1 MGCMPCKGYTTGMKN
16 TRSQN
21 QSTETQS
28 LHFRINNSETHP
40 VATPIY
46 QNSAFT
52 ADSPYFYTRKSNP
65 NSVELEGALAILE
78 RSKHVVTTTT
88 GMSAIMLVLQ
98 QLKPGDHLVVNQY
111 IYGCSYKLFQR
122 YAQQMNLTLT
132 ILDLSEGVGRESI
145 PDDVSMVLFETP
157 TNPFLKT
164 IPIAEVAEIM
174 AKKNPK
180 ALLVVDNTWA
190 TALFQNP
197 LECGAH
203 VSLASATKYISGHS
217 DVMGGFIAVNDDQL
231 ADDLL
236 QSRFYSGAILD
247 PNSAWLLRRSL
258 HTFPIR
264 MREHLRITQTLA
276 TFLKTRDEVGKIY
289 LPETSK
295 NQLRS
300 YGGILFFEFSKD
312 DSELNSSEDG
322 YTQFRDALTLFDSG
336 TGMACVS
343 SMVAQPWSGSHA
355 SLCDVEKIE
364 MGINTG
370 LVRLCFGLEDADDLI
385 RDLENAF
392 SAMSLFKPRETKK
405 EIRKRVVTRR
415 ARRWTKR

>member
-1 MGCMPCKGYTTGMKN
+1 MKTN
-16 TRSQN
+16 IPQN
-21 QSTETQS
+21 QTPETQSPETQS
-28 LHFRINNSETHP
+28 LHFRINNAETHP

-78 RSKHVVTTTT
+78 KSKHVVTTTT

-98 QLKPGDHLVVNQY
+98 QLKPDDHLVINQY

-132 ILDLSEGVGRESI
+132 ILDLSEPTGREAI

-164 IPIAEVAEIM
+164 IPIKEVAEIT
-174 AKKNPK
+174 ARKNPQ
-180 ALLVVDNTWA
+180 ALVVVDNTWA

-217 DVMGGFIAVNDDQL
+217 DVMGGFIAVDDDQL

-264 MREHLRITQTLA
+264 MREHVRITQTLT
-276 TFLKTRDEVGKIY
+276 TFLKTRNEVEKIY

-295 NQLRS
+295 NQLRD
-300 YGGILFFEFSKD
+300 YGGILFFEFSK
-312 DSELNSSEDG
+312 EYKEYKEG

-355 SLCDVEKIE
+355 SLCDAEKIA

-370 LVRLCFGLEDADDLI
+370 LVRLCFGLENANDLI
-385 RDLENAF
+385 IDLNNAF
-392 SAMSLFKPRETKK
+392 SALSLSSK
-405 EIRKRVVTRR
+405 
-415 ARRWTKR
+415 

>member
-1 MGCMPCKGYTTGMKN
+1 VGDN
-16 TRSQN
+16 TKMN
-21 QSTETQS
+21 TKAINDQSPETQS
-28 LHFRINNSETHP
+28 LHFRINNAETHP

-78 RSKHVVTTTT
+78 KSRHVISTTT

-98 QLKPGDHLVVNQY
+98 QLKPGDHLVINQY

-122 YAQQMNLTLT
+122 YAMQMNIRLS
-132 ILDLSEGVGRESI
+132 ILDLSEQTGREAI

-164 IPIAEVAEIM
+164 ISIQDVAKITAE
-174 AKKNPK
+174 KNPN
-180 ALLVVDNTWA
+180 ALVVVDNTWA

-217 DVMGGFIAVNDDQL
+217 DVMGGFIAVDDDQL
-231 ADDLL
+231 ANELL
-236 QSRFYSGAILD
+236 QTRFYSGAILD

-264 MREHLRITQTLA
+264 MREHVRITKDLTK
-276 TFLKTRDEVGKIY
+276 FLKSRKEVGNIY
-289 LPETSK
+289 LPK
-295 NQLRS
+295 INKDQLRE
-300 YGGILFFEFSKD
+300 YGGILFFEFN
-312 DSELNSSEDG
+312 EAYQQG
-322 YTQFRDALTLFDSG
+322 YTQFRDTLKLFDSG

-370 LVRLCFGLEDADDLI
+370 LVRLCFGLENANDLI
-385 RDLENAF
+385 TDLENAF
-392 SAMSLFKPRETKK
+392 SALPSGLSL
-405 EIRKRVVTRR
+405 
-415 ARRWTKR
+415 

>member
-1 MGCMPCKGYTTGMKN
+1 MNKKHPE
-16 TRSQN
+16 
-21 QSTETQS
+21 TEA
-28 LHFRINNSETHP
+28 LHFRINNAKTHP

-65 NSVELEGALAILE
+65 NSVELEGALALLE
-78 RSKHVVTTTT
+78 KSKHVISTTT

-98 QLKPGDHLVVNQY
+98 QLKPNDHLVINQY

-122 YAQQMNLTLT
+122 YADQFSIKLT
-132 ILDLSEGVGRESI
+132 ILDLSEAMGRDAI
-145 PDDVSMVLFETP
+145 PNDVSMVIFETP

-164 IPIAEVAEIM
+164 IPI
-174 AKKNPK
+174 KKVTDIIRKNNAK
-180 ALLVVDNTWA
+180 ALIVVDNTWA

-197 LECGAH
+197 LECGAD

-236 QSRFYSGAILD
+236 QTRFYSGAILD

-264 MREHLRITQTLA
+264 MREHLRITEDLY
-276 TFLKTRDEVGKIY
+276 TFLKNRNEVAKIY
-289 LPETSK
+289 LPEISDD
-295 NQLRS
+295 QLRN
-300 YGGILFFEFSKD
+300 YGGILFFEFNEKYQ
-312 DSELNSSEDG
+312 DSYVKFRNSLN
-322 YTQFRDALTLFDSG
+322 LFDTG
-336 TGMACVS
+336 TGMACIS

-355 SLCDVEKIE
+355 SLCDMEKVE

-370 LVRLCFGLEDADDLI
+370 LVRLCFGLENADDLI
-385 RDLENAF
+385 DDLETAF
-392 SAMSLFKPRETKK
+392 TSL
-405 EIRKRVVTRR
+405 
-415 ARRWTKR
+415 

>member
-1 MGCMPCKGYTTGMKN
+1 MSNKHP
-16 TRSQN
+16 
-21 QSTETQS
+21 ETDA
-28 LHFRINNSETHP
+28 LHFRINNAETHP

-65 NSVELEGALAILE
+65 NSVELEGALALLE
-78 RSKHVVTTTT
+78 KSRQVISTTT

-98 QLKPGDHLVVNQY
+98 QLRPGDHLVINKD

-122 YAQQMNLTLT
+122 YTKQMGVKLS
-132 ILDLSEGVGRESI
+132 ILDLSSASGQQSI

-164 IPIAEVAEIM
+164 IPIREI
-174 AKKNPK
+174 AKITAQKNPQ
-180 ALLVVDNTWA
+180 ALVVVDNTWA
-190 TALFQNP
+190 TPLFQNP
-197 LECGAH
+197 LACGAH

-217 DVMGGFIAVNDDQL
+217 DVMGGFIAVDDEL
-231 ADDLL
+231 LTDDLL

-264 MREHLRITQTLA
+264 MREHVRITDELHRY
-276 TFLKTRDEVGKIY
+276 LKTRKEVATIY
-289 LPETSK
+289 LPETDKS
-295 NQLRS
+295 QLRD
-300 YGGILFFEFSKD
+300 YGGILFFEFTPDYQEK
-312 DSELNSSEDG
+312 
-322 YTQFRDALTLFDSG
+322 YTRFRDALSLFDSG

-355 SLCDVEKIE
+355 SLSDHEKIL
-364 MGINTG
+364 MGIDQN
-370 LVRLCFGLEDADDLI
+370 LVRLCFGLENTDDLMA
-385 RDLENAF
+385 DLDSAF
-392 SAMSLFKPRETKK
+392 SSL
-405 EIRKRVVTRR
+405 
-415 ARRWTKR
+415 

>member
-1 MGCMPCKGYTTGMKN
+1 MNSKYNEHQTP
-16 TRSQN
+16 
-21 QSTETQS
+21 ETQS
-28 LHFRINNSETHP
+28 LHHRINNAETHP

-78 RSKHVVTTTT
+78 KSKHVITTTT

-98 QLKPGDHLVVNQY
+98 QLRPGDHLVINQY

-122 YAQQMNLTLT
+122 YVQQMNLQLT
-132 ILDLSEGVGRESI
+132 ILDLSDTKGCEAI
-145 PDDVSMVLFETP
+145 PDGVSMVLFETP

-164 IPIAEVAEIM
+164 IPIQEVAEIT
-174 AKKNPK
+174 AKKNPQ
-180 ALLVVDNTWA
+180 ALVVVDNTWA

-203 VSLASATKYISGHS
+203 ISLASATKYISGHS

-231 ADDLL
+231 ADDIL
-236 QSRFYSGAILD
+236 QTRFYSGAILD

-264 MREHLRITQTLA
+264 MREHVRITQTL
-276 TFLKTRDEVGKIY
+276 TEFLRSRDEVKKIY
-289 LPETSK
+289 LPEKSAE
-295 NQLRS
+295 QLRG
-300 YGGILFFEFSKD
+300 YGGILFFEFSEKYQ
-312 DSELNSSEDG
+312 EG
-322 YTQFRDALTLFDSG
+322 YTQFRDALNLFDSG

-355 SLCDVEKIE
+355 SLCDAEKIE

-370 LVRLCFGLEDADDLI
+370 LVRLCFGLENADDLI
-385 RDLENAF
+385 TDLRNAF
-392 SAMSLFKPRETKK
+392 AML
-405 EIRKRVVTRR
+405 
-415 ARRWTKR
+415 

>member
-1 MGCMPCKGYTTGMKN
+1 MKKHPE
-16 TRSQN
+16 
-21 QSTETQS
+21 TEA
-28 LHFRINNSETHP
+28 LHFRIDNADTHP

-78 RSKHVVTTTT
+78 NAQHVISTTT

-98 QLKPGDHLVVNQY
+98 QLKPDDHLVINKD

-122 YAQQMNLTLT
+122 YTRQMNIKLS
-132 ILDLSEGVGRESI
+132 ILDLATTTGRDAL

-164 IPIAEVAEIM
+164 IPIREVANRVHH
-174 AKKNPK
+174 KNPN
-180 ALLVVDNTWA
+180 ALVVVDNTWA
-190 TALFQNP
+190 TALYQKP
-197 LECGAH
+197 LDCGADI
-203 VSLASATKYISGHS
+203 SLASATKYISGHS

-231 ADDLL
+231 ADALL
-236 QSRFYSGAILD
+236 QNRFYSGAILD

-264 MREHLRITQTLA
+264 MREHQRITQKLYA
-276 TFLKTRDEVGKIY
+276 YLDQRDEV
-289 LPETSK
+289 ETVYYPHLSTE
-295 NQLRS
+295 QLQN
-300 YGGILFFEFSKD
+300 YGGILFFDFSKPFA
-312 DSELNSSEDG
+312 EC
-322 YTQFRDALTLFDSG
+322 YTQFRDALSLFDSG

-355 SLCDVEKIE
+355 SLCDSEKIA
-364 MGINTG
+364 MNINTG
-370 LVRLCFGLEDADDLI
+370 LVRLCFGLEAAEDLVA
-385 RDLENAF
+385 DLEHAF
-392 SAMSLFKPRETKK
+392 SSLTAANEL
-405 EIRKRVVTRR
+405 
-415 ARRWTKR
+415 

>member
-1 MGCMPCKGYTTGMKN
+1 MNKKHP
-16 TRSQN
+16 
-21 QSTETQS
+21 ETDA
-28 LHFRINNSETHP
+28 LHFRINNAETHP

-78 RSKHVVTTTT
+78 KSKHVISTTT

-98 QLKPGDHLVVNQY
+98 QLRPNDHLVINHY

-122 YAQQMNLTLT
+122 YTEQMGLTLS
-132 ILDLSEGVGRESI
+132 ILDLASSEGRESI

-164 IPIAEVAEIM
+164 IPIKEVAEITV
-174 AKKNPK
+174 KKNPK
-180 ALLVVDNTWA
+180 ALVVVDNTWA

-217 DVMGGFIAVNDDQL
+217 DVMGGFVAVDDDTL

-236 QSRFYSGAILD
+236 QTRFYSGAILD

-264 MREHLRITQTLA
+264 MREHVRITQR
-276 TFLKTRDEVGKIY
+276 LKTYLETRDEVAHIY
-289 LPETSK
+289 LPETST
-295 NQLRS
+295 NQPQDSELQEREQQEPQLRE
-300 YGGILFFEFSKD
+300 YGGILFFDFSQNYQESYSK
-312 DSELNSSEDG
+312 
-322 YTQFRDALTLFDSG
+322 FRDALNLFDTG

-355 SLCDVEKIE
+355 SLCDSEKTA

-370 LVRLCFGLEDADDLI
+370 LVRLCFGLENADDLI
-385 RDLENAF
+385 ADLDNAF
-392 SAMSLFKPRETKK
+392 TFLT
-405 EIRKRVVTRR
+405 
-415 ARRWTKR
+415 

>member
-1 MGCMPCKGYTTGMKN
+1 MTTQK
-16 TRSQN
+16 
-21 QSTETQS
+21 STQHPETQA
-28 LHFRINNSETHP
+28 LHYRINNAATHP

-46 QNSAFT
+46 QNSAFS

-78 RSKHVVTTTT
+78 KSEHVISTTT

-98 QLKPGDHLVVNQY
+98 LLRPGDHLLINQY

-122 YAQQMNLTLT
+122 YATHMQLQLT
-132 ILDLSEGVGRESI
+132 ILDLSAKAGREAI

-164 IPIAEVAEIM
+164 IPIRELAEIV
-174 AKKNPK
+174 ARKNPA

-197 LECGAH
+197 LECGAQ

-217 DVMGGFIAVNDDQL
+217 DVMGGFIALNDERL
-231 ADDLL
+231 ADELL
-236 QSRFYSGAILD
+236 QNRFYSGAILD

-258 HTFPIR
+258 HTFPLR
-264 MREHLRITQTLA
+264 MREHVRITRGLYE
-276 TFLKTRDEVGKIY
+276 FLLGRDEVARVY
-289 LPETSK
+289 FPETSAE
-295 NQLRS
+295 QLRE
-300 YGGILFFEFSKD
+300 YGGILFFEFSKAYQ
-312 DSELNSSEDG
+312 NG
-322 YTQFRDALTLFDSG
+322 YTRFRDALTLFDSG

-355 SLCDVEKIE
+355 SLCDAEKIA
-364 MGINTG
+364 MGINTD
-370 LVRLCFGLEDADDLI
+370 LVRLCFGLENEEDLI
-385 RDLENAF
+385 ADLKNAF
-392 SAMSLFKPRETKK
+392 AVLD
-405 EIRKRVVTRR
+405 
-415 ARRWTKR
+415 A

>member
-1 MGCMPCKGYTTGMKN
+1 VGNN
-16 TRSQN
+16 TRMN
-21 QSTETQS
+21 KKLTHKQSPETQS
-28 LHFRINNSETHP
+28 LHYRINNAETHP

-78 RSKHVVTTTT
+78 KSRHVISTTT

-98 QLKPGDHLVVNQY
+98 QLKPGDHLVINQY

-122 YAQQMNLTLT
+122 YAMQMNVKLS
-132 ILDLSEGVGRESI
+132 ILDLSEQTGREAI

-164 IPIAEVAEIM
+164 ISIQDVAKITAE
-174 AKKNPK
+174 KNPN
-180 ALLVVDNTWA
+180 ALVVVDNTWA

-217 DVMGGFIAVNDDQL
+217 DVMGGFIAVDNDQL
-231 ADDLL
+231 ADELL
-236 QSRFYSGAILD
+236 QTRFYSGAILD

-264 MREHLRITQTLA
+264 MREHVRITKELSK
-276 TFLKTRDEVGKIY
+276 FLKSRKEVENIY
-289 LPETSK
+289 LPETHK
-295 NQLRS
+295 DQLRE
-300 YGGILFFEFSKD
+300 YGGILFFEFN
-312 DSELNSSEDG
+312 EAYQQG
-322 YTQFRDALTLFDSG
+322 YTQFRDTLKLFDSG

-355 SLCDVEKIE
+355 SLCDAEKIE

-370 LVRLCFGLEDADDLI
+370 LVRLCFGLENANDLI
-385 RDLENAF
+385 TDLENAF
-392 SAMSLFKPRETKK
+392 SALPLDNPND
-405 EIRKRVVTRR
+405 
-415 ARRWTKR
+415 